1 MDKSLLRKLR
11 FFEGVIMNITFL
23 STLLLF
29 FVMPIYLGI
38 SFRLT
43 ASFALSL
50 LLCSK
55 IIGQRLYRLLYV
67 RIFTFMKPLWD
78 YEQQKLISDKWIK
91 WRRNGRYFNY
101 ILMFVL
107 IIIIIFPPPM
117 PRRFNWEMIK
127 YSLSGSL
134 IGYNIGMVWKILTEK
149 FYY

>member
-1 MDKSLLRKLR
+1 
-11 FFEGVIMNITFL
+11 
-23 STLLLF
+23 
-29 FVMPIYLGI
+29 
-38 SFRLT
+38 
-43 ASFALSL
+43 
-50 LLCSK
+50 
-55 IIGQRLYRLLYV
+55 
-67 RIFTFMKPLWD
+67 MKPLWD